1 MRSVI
6 DFERALL
13 GILWLSW
20 LVYWLAAAQRAAPNK
35 RMETLL
41 EGASDRIPL
50 GIEILLMVFWWAPFV
65 SADTGFMDAIPPR
78 SRHRAGV
85 HGRRIALRRMG
96 PDASGKILERP
107 HHSEREPSCDSD
119 RTLRLGLASD
129 L

>member
-1 MRSVI
+1 MRSAI

-50 GIEILLMVFWWAPFV
+50 GIGVFLMVFWWAPLFLGIPGW
-65 SADTGFMDAIPPR
+65 SRKHGGQSGF
-78 SRHRAGV
+78 H
-85 HGRRIALRRMG
+85 
-96 PDASGKILERP
+96 
-107 HHSEREPSCDSD
+107 
-119 RTLRLGLASD
+119 
-129 L
+129 